1 MLLPKSFSSK
11 DDPNISLVTDED
23 ASVGNAIAART
34 TPVRSFELS
43 EALQSE
49 MAALPV
55 WRTRWYK
62 GSSSFKSSLS
72 MSIPSGS
79 N

>member
-34 TPVRSFELS
+34 TPVRSLELS

-55 WRTRWYK
+55 
-62 GSSSFKSSLS
+62 
-72 MSIPSGS
+72 
-79 N
+79 